1 MGSPLIS
8 IVMPLYNKEKE
19 VDRAIRSALSQT
31 VTDFELIVINDG
43 STDNSL
49 DVVRSCRDERI
60 RIIDQANQG
69 VSAARNRGISEAK
82 ADLVA
87 FLDADDEW
95 KPDFL
100 ETIMK
105 LVSTF
110 PEASV
115 FATGYTIK
123 QIGIGERSSLIR
135 GLPNLFSE
143 GILMDYFAV
152 AAQSDP
158 PLWTSAVAVKKEA
171 ITSIG
176 GFPVG
181 VTAGEDLLTWARLA
195 MKYKI
200 AYSIKPVALFWMP
213 LSLADRPECVP
224 QNPDIVVLKLEE
236 LRQQSGQE
244 NASLKA
250 YIALWHR
257 MRATIFI
264 RMGAKKE
271 ALQELSRS
279 IRLAGINANLMILLF
294 VSVLPVK
301 FGLALYN
308 VLKRWRLRVFDAKS
322 IARL

>member
-1 MGSPLIS
+1 
-8 IVMPLYNKEKE
+8 
-19 VDRAIRSALSQT
+19 
-31 VTDFELIVINDG
+31 
-43 STDNSL
+43 
-49 DVVRSCRDERI
+49 
-60 RIIDQANQG
+60 
-69 VSAARNRGISEAK
+69 
-82 ADLVA
+82 
-87 FLDADDEW
+87 
-95 KPDFL
+95 
-100 ETIMK
+100 
-105 LVSTF
+105 
-110 PEASV
+110 
-115 FATGYTIK
+115 
-123 QIGIGERSSLIR
+123 
-135 GLPNLFSE
+135 
-143 GILMDYFAV
+143 
-152 AAQSDP
+152 
-158 PLWTSAVAVKKEA
+158 
-171 ITSIG
+171 
-176 GFPVG
+176 
-181 VTAGEDLLTWARLA
+181 
-195 MKYKI
+195 
-200 AYSIKPVALFWMP
+200 MP

-279 IRLAGINANLMILLF
+279 IRLAGMNANLMILLF